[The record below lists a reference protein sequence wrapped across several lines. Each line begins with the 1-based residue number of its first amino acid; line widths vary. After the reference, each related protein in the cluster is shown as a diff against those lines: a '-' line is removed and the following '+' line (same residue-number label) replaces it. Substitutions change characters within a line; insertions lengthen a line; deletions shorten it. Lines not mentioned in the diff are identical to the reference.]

1 MIKSLSQR
9 TQRTIPAIASCTTLV
24 MVAAFSST
32 AQAHVGGMDAHTHDA
47 LSSFMSGASH
57 PVGGLDHLAAML
69 SVGLWTALGAGHT
82 GRTEGVASTSQL
94 WTAPLA
100 FAVTLLLGALL
111 AMSGMQLPGVEPM
124 IAASVLVLGLLVA
137 GRARLSIGAGA
148 WLVAAFALFHGLAH
162 GQELGG
168 HALAALTG
176 MVLSTM
182 ALHACGIALGLALQ
196 KRSHWWSRLAGA
208 GLAGLG
214 VSLLSPVL
222 TGAL

>member
-1 MIKSLSQR
+1 MIKTL
-9 TQRTIPAIASCTTLV
+9 TQRAPRTIAAIASCTALV

-32 AQAHVGGMDAHTHDA
+32 AQAHTGDMGAHAHDA
-47 LSSFMSGASH
+47 LSSFVGGASH
-57 PVGGLDHLAAML
+57 PIGGLDHLAAML
-69 SVGLWTALGAGHT
+69 SVGLWTALGAGHAGRAT
-82 GRTEGVASTSQL
+82 GAPLTSRL

-100 FAVTLLLGALL
+100 FALTLLLGALL
-111 AMSGMQLPGVEPM
+111 AMSGVQLPGVEPM

-148 WLVAAFALFHGLAH
+148 GLVATFALFHGLAH

-168 HALAALTG
+168 HAMAALAG
-176 MVLSTM
+176 MVLSTV
-182 ALHACGIALGLALQ
+182 ALHASGIALGLALQ

-208 GLAGLG
+208 GIAGLG
-214 VSLLSPVL
+214 ISLLSPVL